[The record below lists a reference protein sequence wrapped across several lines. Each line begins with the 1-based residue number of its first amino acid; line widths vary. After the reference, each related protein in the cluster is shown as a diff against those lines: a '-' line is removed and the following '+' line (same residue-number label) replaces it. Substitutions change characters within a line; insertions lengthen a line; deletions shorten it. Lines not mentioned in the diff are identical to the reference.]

1 MNDFQKSPLSH
12 CNYYLKK
19 GGFQF
24 ASCRYKQP
32 FNNNKNQFLT
42 RVAMTS
48 SKHIETQAIHS
59 GRINDEQFGSLATPL
74 YQTSTFIF
82 DSAQQGAKRFAGEEE
97 GYIYSRL
104 GNPTTRQLEMRVAA
118 MEQMED
124 AAATATGM
132 GAVSGALLANLQ
144 CGDHIISSKAI
155 YGCSFALINHQLTRF
170 GIEVSFVDMEDP
182 QNIENAIKENTKVI
196 FLETP
201 VNPNLVVLDIEKI
214 ANIAKKHDILSIV
227 DNTFLTPVLQQP
239 GKFGIDI
246 VVHSATKYLNGHG
259 DVVAGI
265 ICGSE
270 EMIMNIKMTA
280 LKDIGATISPH
291 DAWLILRGIKTL
303 PIRMERHCSNA
314 QTIAEFL
321 ESHPAVSNVYYPGLK
336 SHPGNKYIGSQMS
349 GAGGVIAFEVKTD
362 LAGGADFINQMKLFS
377 IAVSLGDAESLIQHP
392 ASMTHS
398 PYSQEERAEADI
410 SDSLIRISVGLEN
423 KEDLIGDLAQAL
435 ASVKLENFHKDVA

>member
-1 MNDFQKSPLSH
+1 MSES
-12 CNYYLKK
+12 
-19 GGFQF
+19 
-24 ASCRYKQP
+24 
-32 FNNNKNQFLT
+32 KN
-42 RVAMTS
+42 
-48 SKHIETQAIHS
+48 IETQAIHS

-82 DSAQQGAKRFAGEEE
+82 ENAQQGADRFAGEAE

-118 MEQMED
+118 MEGMED

-132 GAVSGALLANLQ
+132 GAVSGALLANLS
-144 CGDHIISSKAI
+144 CGDHLISSKAV
-155 YGCSFALINHQLTRF
+155 YGCSFALMSHQLTRW
-170 GIEVSFVDMEDP
+170 GIEVSFVDMANPAEV
-182 QNIENAIKENTKVI
+182 EAAIKPNTKVM

-201 VNPNLVVLDIEKI
+201 VNPNLAVYDLAVIGKI
-214 ANIAKKHDILSIV
+214 AQKHNIISIV

-239 GKFGIDI
+239 RKYGIDI

-265 ICGSE
+265 ICGTN
-270 EMIMNIKMTA
+270 EMIMNIKMTV
-280 LKDIGATISPH
+280 LKDIGATMSPH
-291 DAWLILRGIKTL
+291 DAWLIMRGLKTL

-314 QTIAEFL
+314 EKIAEYL
-321 ESHPAVSNVYYPGLK
+321 QTHESVSQVYYPGLK
-336 SHPGNKYIGSQMS
+336 SHPGNKFIGTQMKA
-349 GAGGVIAFEVKTD
+349 AGGVIAFEIKSD
-362 LAGGADFINQMKLFS
+362 LSGGSEFINRMQLFS

-398 PYSQEERAEADI
+398 PYTQEERLAAGI

-423 KEDLIGDLAQAL
+423 VDDLLADLEQSL
-435 ASVKLENFHKDVA
+435 NMIKQESVVKSVA

>member
-1 MNDFQKSPLSH
+1 MSD
-12 CNYYLKK
+12 
-19 GGFQF
+19 
-24 ASCRYKQP
+24 
-32 FNNNKNQFLT
+32 
-42 RVAMTS
+42 

-82 DSAQQGAKRFAGEEE
+82 DDAQQGADRFAGEAD

-118 MEQMED
+118 MEGMED

-132 GAVSGALLANLQ
+132 GAVSGALLANLS
-144 CGDHIISSKAI
+144 CGDHLISSKAV
-155 YGCSFALINHQLTRF
+155 YGCSFALMNHQLTRW
-170 GIEVSFVDMEDP
+170 GIEVSFVDMANPAEV
-182 QNIENAIKENTKVI
+182 EAAIKPNTKVI

-201 VNPNLVVLDIEKI
+201 VNPNLEVYDLAAIGKI
-214 ANIAKKHDILSIV
+214 AQRHNIISIV

-239 GKFGIDI
+239 KQYGIDI

-265 ICGSE
+265 ICGSSD
-270 EMIMNIKMTA
+270 MIMNIKMTV

-291 DAWLILRGIKTL
+291 DAWLIMRGLKTL

-314 QTIAEFL
+314 QKIAEFL
-321 ESHPAVSNVYYPGLK
+321 ESEKMVSQVYYPGLK
-336 SHPGNKYIGSQMS
+336 SHSGNKYIGKQMKA
-349 GAGGVIAFEVKTD
+349 AGGVIAFEIESD
-362 LAGGADFINQMKLFS
+362 LAGGSEFINRMKLFS

-398 PYSQEERAEADI
+398 PYTQEERLAAGI

-423 KEDLIGDLAQAL
+423 VDDLIADLAQSLAL
-435 ASVKLENFHKDVA
+435 IKVTADKRNVA

>member
-1 MNDFQKSPLSH
+1 MN
-12 CNYYLKK
+12 N
-19 GGFQF
+19 
-24 ASCRYKQP
+24 
-32 FNNNKNQFLT
+32 
-42 RVAMTS
+42 

-82 DSAQQGAKRFAGEEE
+82 NDAQQGADRFAGEAE
-97 GYIYSRL
+97 GYIYTRL
-104 GNPTTRQLEMRVAA
+104 GNPTTRQFEMRVAA
-118 MEQMED
+118 MENMDD

-132 GAVSGALLANLQ
+132 GAVSGALLANLE
-144 CGDHIISSKAI
+144 CGDHIIASKAI
-155 YGCSFALINHQLTRF
+155 YGCSYALINHQLKKF
-170 GIEVSFVDMEDP
+170 GIEVSFVDMTDP
-182 QNIENAIKENTKVI
+182 SNIEKVIKENTKVI

-201 VNPNLVVLDIEKI
+201 INPNLVVLDIKEI
-214 ANIAKKHDILSIV
+214 ANIAKKHQILSIV

-265 ICGSE
+265 ICGTN
-270 EMIMNIKMTA
+270 EMILKIKMTI

-303 PIRMERHCSNA
+303 PIRMERHCNNA
-314 QTIAEFL
+314 QAIAEFL
-321 ESHPAVSNVYYPGLK
+321 EAHKAVDQVYYPGLK
-336 SHPGNKYIGSQMS
+336 SHPGNKFIGNQMKA
-349 GAGGVIAFEVKTD
+349 AGGVIAFEIKSNLV
-362 LAGGADFINQMKLFS
+362 GGADFINRMALFS

-398 PYSQEERAEADI
+398 PYSQEERLEAGI
-410 SDSLIRISVGLEN
+410 SDTLIRISVGLEN
-423 KEDLIGDLAQAL
+423 VDDLIADLSQSL
-435 ASVKLENFHKDVA
+435 DEIKIVNLDKSVASSRLNTI